1 MSVENQLRIDNVHI
15 VDVARGAVDPR
26 RSVLLEDGRIRGV
39 LEPAA
44 NLPGEILEGE
54 GRYLCPGLID
64 GHVHFFLD
72 ASPSPGT
79 HFIENSEQAK
89 MEVARENA
97 RLAIGAGITTVRDCG
112 SPACLMFEFQKE
124 VEQGR
129 CPGPHILSCG
139 SPLMRPGGHCHFFG
153 GEVATVEEVRRRI
166 DEQLHRGAGFVK
178 LMASGGG
185 LTPGTD
191 PSEADLPLELICA
204 AAEAA
209 HANGVHVAAHCHA
222 TESIRRAIGAG
233 VDTIEHVSFVE
244 PPGQY
249 RYDEEISCHIRDRGI
264 VVSPTVIGALRTAQR
279 VRQSG
284 RSLNPKDLGAIGRL
298 EGRLTN
304 TGHFHQLGMRI
315 VGGTDCGVTDT
326 PFDSLVDEL
335 LAYTRAG
342 MSNTEALRTVTC
354 DSAAFLRL
362 ARVGEVKPA
371 YRADLIL
378 LDENPLEDLNALRY
392 PLLVFKEGGVIHR
405 RGDETRTKRG
415 PEFDPVRP
423 HV

>member
-1 MSVENQLRIDNVHI
+1 M
-15 VDVARGAVDPR
+15 
-26 RSVLLEDGRIRGV
+26 
-39 LEPAA
+39 
-44 NLPGEILEGE
+44 
-54 GRYLCPGLID
+54 
-64 GHVHFFLD
+64 
-72 ASPSPGT
+72 
-79 HFIENSEQAK
+79 
-89 MEVARENA
+89 
-97 RLAIGAGITTVRDCG
+97 
-112 SPACLMFEFQKE
+112 
-124 VEQGR
+124 
-129 CPGPHILSCG
+129 
-139 SPLMRPGGHCHFFG
+139 
-153 GEVATVEEVRRRI
+153 EEVQRRI
-166 DEQLHRGAGFVK
+166 DGQLHRGAGFVK

-191 PSEADLPLELICA
+191 PSEADLPLELMRA